1 MLFPDFR
8 FPSCISADN
17 SKIKYKARNR
27 KKKKEKSLKP
37 QALSMPIQLTG
48 IKSTKAVL
56 FHFETYVS
64 TSFSCSHQKQV
75 GKETMSSQI
84 ERKWKGKEKGKGRE
98 GDVARGKM
106 G

>member
-1 MLFPDFR
+1 
-8 FPSCISADN
+8 
-17 SKIKYKARNR
+17 
-27 KKKKEKSLKP
+27 
-37 QALSMPIQLTG
+37 MPIELTG

-64 TSFSCSHQKQV
+64 TSFSCSHQNQV
-75 GKETMSSQI
+75 GKETMSSLI
-84 ERKWKGKEKGKGRE
+84 EGKWKGKEKGKGRE